1 MPELRGK
8 MYLKK
13 DTEIVTETFKKRDFV
28 IETVEQYPQK
38 IPFQL
43 KNDKV
48 SLLDPIQLGQEVTV
62 SFNFS
67 GREVAKPD
75 TETKFF
81 LNLDAWKIN

>member
-8 MYLKK
+8 MYVKK
-13 DTEIVTETFKKRDFV
+13 DTDIVTETFKKRDFV
-28 IETVEQYPQK
+28 IETIEQYPQK

-48 SLLDPIQLGQEVTV
+48 SLLDAIQLGQEVTV

-67 GREVAKPD
+67 GREVTKPD
-75 TETKFF
+75 QETKFF
-81 LNLDAWKIN
+81 LNLDAWKIL